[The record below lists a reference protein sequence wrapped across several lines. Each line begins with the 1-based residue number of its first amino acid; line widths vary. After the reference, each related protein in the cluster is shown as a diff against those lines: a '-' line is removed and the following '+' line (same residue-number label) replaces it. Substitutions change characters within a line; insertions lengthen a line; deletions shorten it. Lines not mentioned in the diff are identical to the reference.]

1 MDVTKVDIEDVL
13 ATWEADDLQVRA
25 KLGPAG
31 VTPLA
36 QLASMSG
43 KALFQAMFAGE
54 LPSPPIG
61 ETLDFI
67 PIHIENGNALF
78 QGRPS
83 QQHYNPLG
91 SVHGGWFCTILDSAV
106 GCAIH
111 STLPAG
117 KGYTTLEI
125 KVNMIRALT
134 EAIPL
139 VRAEANII
147 HVGRQTATA
156 EGRIVGPDGKL
167 YAHATTTCLIFD
179 MQ

>member
-31 VTPLA
+31 VTPPA

-43 KALFQAMFAGE
+43 KALFEAMFAGE

-78 QGRPS
+78 QGRPG
-83 QQHYNPLG
+83 QACMVVG
-91 SVHGGWFCTILDSAV
+91 SVPYSTPLSA
-106 GCAIH
+106 
-111 STLPAG
+111 
-117 KGYTTLEI
+117 
-125 KVNMIRALT
+125 ALSIPPYPLVK
-134 EAIPL
+134 AIP
-139 VRAEANII
+139 
-147 HVGRQTATA
+147 H
-156 EGRIVGPDGKL
+156 
-167 YAHATTTCLIFD
+167 
-179 MQ
+179 